1 MDFFQQA
8 GFIMRVIVTRFPL
21 LFIARFTKRLIM
33 LLEKYAVPLLYY
45 NTGATTV
52 DFSGVHCSI
61 WWCAQLFSCG
71 PEQISTSAV
80 TWWRY
85 YIFNPPSLARLV
97 ATLRTW
103 WGEDAP
109 LFHMISFSRM
119 KSHSIYTWRWK
130 PLPIVYIDIKGT
142 FRWQKHFSWE
152 PWEEALQLIFR
163 RSSH

>member
-1 MDFFQQA
+1 
-8 GFIMRVIVTRFPL
+8 MRVIVTRFPL

-33 LLEKYAVPLLYY
+33 LLEKYAVPPLYY